1 MLKERIRVLEAENES
16 LKLGCAAPGT
26 PGPSEAMQVDGEDV
40 ELQIQLYKASNAIVQ
55 G

>member
-26 PGPSEAMQVDGEDV
+26 PAPSEAMQVDGEDV
-40 ELQIQLYKASNAIVQ
+40 ELQIQQYKASNSTVQ